1 MKRLSFVFAVLA
13 LALSLGPIAQ
23 AAGNPPTRTVF
34 HYDGSG
40 SDLQGCSGESMSL
53 VGDIVVTSHVVTD
66 KNGGQHVLE
75 HVVFKNFTA
84 TGLVSGD
91 VYREVGASHLALNV
105 TQGAS
110 TIVVSGMFQL
120 TGSAPDDF
128 ILIIVELNITNANGE
143 LVVFPGPGAIRF
155 GCK

>member
-1 MKRLSFVFAVLA
+1 MKRPSFAFALLA
-13 LALSLGPIAQ
+13 LALGMAPIAQ

-53 VGDIVVTSHVVTD
+53 VGDIVVTSHAVSD
-66 KNGGQHVLE
+66 ESGGQHVLE

-105 TQGAS
+105 TPGAS
-110 TIVVSGMFQL
+110 TIVVAGMFQL
-120 TGSAPDDF
+120 TGAAPDDF
-128 ILIIVELNITNANGE
+128 VQIIVELSITNADGE